1 MGRRW
6 KKGEASAPPATAGV
20 VADSENL
27 DKKRGVWQN
36 GDAFADAGFA
46 SAFPSS
52 FHNQHQPPGPERGS
66 TAIPTMNISK
76 VFRLCAAALAA
87 GAFSLIVGCETE
99 SAADATITVTPVH
112 AELTAANPSITLKA
126 SGGWDYI
133 WNLNNSAAGYLN
145 KTTGAS
151 VTYTAVQFGGDTN
164 AVEQVVTV
172 SGMGGATNAAS
183 ASARITLSQK

>member
-1 MGRRW
+1 
-6 KKGEASAPPATAGV
+6 
-20 VADSENL
+20 
-27 DKKRGVWQN
+27 
-36 GDAFADAGFA
+36 
-46 SAFPSS
+46 
-52 FHNQHQPPGPERGS
+52 
-66 TAIPTMNISK
+66 MNISK

-133 WNLNNSAAGYLN
+133 WNLNNSAAGYLI
-145 KTTGAS
+145 KATGAS
-151 VTYTAVQFGGDTN
+151 DTYTAVQFGGTN